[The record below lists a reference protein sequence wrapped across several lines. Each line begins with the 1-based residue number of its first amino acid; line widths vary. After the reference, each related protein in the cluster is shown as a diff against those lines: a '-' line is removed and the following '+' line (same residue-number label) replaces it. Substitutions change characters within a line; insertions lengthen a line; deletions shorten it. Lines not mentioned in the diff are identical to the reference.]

1 MYANFSL
8 QRITGTVVP
17 VRITNVIVQ
26 IPIPKAIIIAIVQ
39 VATDAYKS
47 LIIQTVSR
55 LIRYSRGR
63 APYNPPTKTCEKDG
77 HRRTSKNNQR
87 QCSKANTK
95 GHQDRHG
102 SRCHRYKP
110 SLLLQK
116 CRSNH
121 NSKYLT
127 SRQLQ

>member
-77 HRRTSKNNQR
+77 HRSPSEKNQR
-87 QCSKANTK
+87 HWSNSNTK
-95 GHQDRHG
+95 GQQKRQSSRSHRH
-102 SRCHRYKP
+102 KP

-116 CRSNH
+116 CRNNH

>member
-8 QRITGTVVP
+8 QRKTGTVVP

-26 IPIPKAIIIAIVQ
+26 NPKPKAIRNAIVQ

-77 HRRTSKNNQR
+77 HRCTRQNDQR
-87 QCSKANTK
+87 QCSKSKTK
-95 GHQDRHG
+95 GQQKRHRA
-102 SRCHRYKP
+102 SSHRYKP

-116 CRSNH
+116 CRSDH